1 MRSSF
6 LALEVAS
13 QAAELI
19 LPLLSAVPPLYA
31 ELGRQCGKSV
41 QSVPLNLAEGAGR
54 TGRDALRHWRI
65 AYAESLEAT
74 TAVRLL
80 LAVDGLPTEAA
91 NRHQELQD
99 RVRRLT
105 WGLRMGW

>member
-1 MRSSF
+1 MRTPF
-6 LALEVAS
+6 VALEVAT

-41 QSVPLNLAEGAGR
+41 QAVPLNLAEGAGR
-54 TGRDALRHWRI
+54 TGRDAHKHFRI
-65 AYAESLEAT
+65 GYAESLEAT

-80 LAVDGLPTEAA
+80 KAVNGLPTEAA
-91 NRHQELQD
+91 DRHQELQD
-99 RVRRLT
+99 RVRGLV
-105 WGLRMGW
+105 WGLRKGR